1 MNIFTN
7 ISGCKYFSI
16 FVLLMGSYIALCI
29 HYLCLNYSSFS
40 NFTNI
45 SHVPIMCDDLEHS

>member
-7 ISGCKYFSI
+7 ISGCKYFGI
-16 FVLLMGSYIALCI
+16 FVLLMGSYIAFCI

-45 SHVPIMCDDLEHS
+45 SHVPIMCDGLEHS